1 MKNIQKDLQKARR
14 TIAQEYFFKKM
25 KTPWKQ
31 NIRHC
36 RVAQDFCTV
45 QVKPLENCFK
55 PTVASRG

>member
-36 RVAQDFCTV
+36 RVA
-45 QVKPLENCFK
+45 
-55 PTVASRG
+55 